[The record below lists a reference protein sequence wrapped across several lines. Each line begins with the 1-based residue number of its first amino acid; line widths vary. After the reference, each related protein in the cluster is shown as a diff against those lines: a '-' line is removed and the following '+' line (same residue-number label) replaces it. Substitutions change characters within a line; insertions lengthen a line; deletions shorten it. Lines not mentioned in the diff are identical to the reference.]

1 MKVTY
6 LTCCGVDV
14 HKPFLVATIIKT
26 TGGSEPSY
34 QKKRFSTFNNSIL
47 EFKQWLLENDCHD
60 VCMESTG
67 KYWVPVFNLLEDEIN
82 VTIANPKWVKAVKGN
97 KDDTKDSRWIG
108 DLFRLGL
115 VKGSYI
121 PCKKIRILREYTR
134 YRYKMISCRS
144 SEKNRYQNA
153 LTVCNVALDSVVSDI
168 FGKSS
173 TSIIDYL
180 LEQSDNSINH
190 EEIAS
195 KLLRRLKSKEDAVIE
210 SIEGYQMTEPQ
221 KYRMRLVRAHMD
233 YITAEIN
240 DIDSMIESM
249 ISSDPDYENAI
260 QFLMTIPG
268 VKRAS
273 AITII
278 SEIGI
283 DMSQF
288 CTSKR
293 LCCWAGLVPGSNES
307 GGKKKSVQITRAGVY
322 LKPALVQCAHAAV
335 KSEKSPYYKKKYES
349 LAKRRGKK
357 RAIVAIAR
365 MILTAIYQM
374 LSTGEAWNPSDLYKI
389 DMPEALV
396 EKQKAKA
403 IKQALKL
410 LEREGLY
417 PPPKEPLAS

>member
-1 MKVTY
+1 MKVTFQ
-6 LTCCGVDV
+6 TCCGVDV
-14 HKPFLVATIIKT
+14 HKSFLVATIIKT
-26 TGGSEPSY
+26 AGGIEPSY

-47 EFKQWLLENDCHD
+47 EFKQWLLHNDCHD

-97 KDDTKDSRWIG
+97 KDDTKDSKWIG

-121 PCKKIRILREYTR
+121 PCKAIRVLREYTR
-134 YRYKMISCRS
+134 YRYKLVSCRS

-180 LEQSDNSINH
+180 PEQSGTSINH

-195 KLLRRLKSKEDAVIE
+195 KLLKSLKSKEDTVIE
-210 SIEGYQMTEPQ
+210 SIEGYQMTDAQ

-240 DIDSMIESM
+240 DVDSMIEKL
-249 ISSDPDYENAI
+249 ISSAPDYENAVR
-260 QFLMTIPG
+260 LLCTIPG
-268 VKRAS
+268 VKHDS
-273 AITII
+273 AVTII

-288 CTSKR
+288 CSAKR
-293 LCCWAGLVPGSNES
+293 LCCWAGLTPGSNES
-307 GGKKKSVQITRAGVY
+307 AGKKKSVKITRAGVY
-322 LKPALVQCAHAAV
+322 LKPALVQYAHAAV
-335 KSEKSPYYKKKYES
+335 KSDKFPYYRKNMS
-349 LAKRRGKK
+349 L
-357 RAIVAIAR
+357 
-365 MILTAIYQM
+365 L
-374 LSTGEAWNPSDLYKI
+374 
-389 DMPEALV
+389 
-396 EKQKAKA
+396 
-403 IKQALKL
+403 
-410 LEREGLY
+410 
-417 PPPKEPLAS
+417 